1 MKKIIIQFCFA
12 IIATSLFAQ
21 GTKVIVLN
29 APDTTKGLP
38 VMKALSQRASA
49 TKWDT
54 ATLKLQDMSDLLW
67 AANGINR
74 KSTGKRTAPSAMNA
88 QDIDVYVFNKSGAY
102 LYDANKNTLNLIAE
116 GDKRNLCIGKQ
127 SFTDIPPVFC
137 LLISDISK
145 FKSGSD
151 SSKLMLAA
159 YDAGI
164 VSENISVFCASV
176 GMATRPR
183 ATMDQEKLKK
193 LLNLKPSQ
201 HLMLNNPVAYK
212 KD

>member
-12 IIATSLFAQ
+12 IITTSLFAQ

-54 ATLKLQDMSDLLW
+54 ANLKLQDMSDLLW
-67 AANGINR
+67 AANGVNR
-74 KSTGKRTAPSAMNA
+74 KATGKRTAPSAMND
-88 QDIDVYVFNKSGAY
+88 QDVDVYVFNKRGAY
-102 LYDANKNTLNLIAE
+102 LYDANKNTLNLVAE
-116 GDKRNLCIGKQ
+116 GDNRNLCAGRQ
-127 SFTDIPPVFC
+127 TFDAMPPVFC
-137 LLISDISK
+137 VLISDISK

-151 SSKLMLAA
+151 SSKLVLAA

-164 VSENISVFCASV
+164 VSENISVFCAAV
-176 GMATRPR
+176 GLATRPR
-183 ATMDQEKLKK
+183 ATMDQEKLRK
-193 LLNLKPSQ
+193 LLNLKPNQ
-201 HLMLNNPVAYK
+201 HLMLNNPISYK